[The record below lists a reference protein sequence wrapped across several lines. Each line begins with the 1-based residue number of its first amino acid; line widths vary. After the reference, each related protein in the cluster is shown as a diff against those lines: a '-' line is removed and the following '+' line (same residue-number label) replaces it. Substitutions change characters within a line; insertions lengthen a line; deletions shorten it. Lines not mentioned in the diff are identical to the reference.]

1 MIDTKIIGRD
11 PEVTI
16 ALIKALAKPK
26 KQTLW
31 QRIWKKLF

>member
-1 MIDTKIIGRD
+1 MTDLKIIGRD

-31 QRIWKKLF
+31 QRILKKLL